1 MFPKRNQ
8 YSVNISCR
16 NHKTTLGGT
25 IISKFTSHVQ
35 ASCLSHQGLLRLF
48 SRGLKA
54 AKEMG
59 THVLRDTISAP
70 KVVSREFT
78 CLILLTRGKT
88 PPFLLDITF
97 VFSFESFNL
106 DSKMQFPIEKTIRRK
121 GSHDRFCF
129 VCSWW
134 YGSS

>member
-1 MFPKRNQ
+1 
-8 YSVNISCR
+8 
-16 NHKTTLGGT
+16 
-25 IISKFTSHVQ
+25 
-35 ASCLSHQGLLRLF
+35 
-48 SRGLKA
+48 
-54 AKEMG
+54 MG

-106 DSKMQFPIEKTIRRK
+106 DSKMQFPIEKPLGGKDLTI
-121 GSHDRFCF
+121 GSVLCVPGGMGVVEIERF
-129 VCSWW
+129 
-134 YGSS
+134 YLK